1 MIAYS
6 SDFLSTLISKQKNN
20 WNDVCSR
27 QREEAVEFVN
37 TQHFTGKAPT

>member
-1 MIAYS
+1 MPGTLQIAYS
-6 SDFLSTLISKQKNN
+6 SDFLSILIYNKGNK

-37 TQHFTGKAPT
+37 TNAS